1 MMGLMSKPIVE
12 VELETLGG
20 LKGRARAVFDS
31 GSHSTLIR
39 EDCLPKGAL
48 LERREKPLR
57 FKTAA
62 RGGTLDVVGGV
73 VLIIKVGDRLIRD
86 EALVSPDLSQE
97 MIIGAGT
104 MQKWDIT
111 LRNTNGRT
119 QVEIPKDLN
128 DPDFQ
133 EVD

>member
-1 MMGLMSKPIVE
+1 MGLMTKPIID
-12 VELETLGG
+12 VELESMDGY
-20 LKGRARAVFDS
+20 KGAARAVFDS

-39 EDCLPKGAL
+39 EDCLPKGTVMG
-48 LERREKPLR
+48 RRKKRLV

-62 RGGTLDVVGGV
+62 KGGTLEIVGGV
-73 VLIIKVGDRLIRD
+73 VLIITIGDRMIRD

-128 DPDFQ
+128 DPDIQ
-133 EVD
+133 EVA